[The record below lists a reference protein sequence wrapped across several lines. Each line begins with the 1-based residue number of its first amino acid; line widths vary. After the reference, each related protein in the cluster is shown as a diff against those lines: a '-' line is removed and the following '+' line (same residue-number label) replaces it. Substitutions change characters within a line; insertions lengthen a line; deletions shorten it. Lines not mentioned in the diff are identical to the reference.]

1 MDGHAAAA
9 AAAASGGLSVT
20 TIAVLTSG
28 WSAEPVAVGEALP
41 DDEVI
46 TVERGASL
54 DPVRHAEVALIPP
67 DPARAR
73 ALLVAAPRLRWLHTI
88 SAGVDRLL
96 IPEITGHPEL
106 VLTNN
111 TGAYDVPIAE
121 HVVGMLFAA
130 SKRTR
135 EHLAAQARHE
145 WQRNVEHTEL
155 RDATLVILGLGSI
168 GGELARLASGLGM
181 RVLGVRR
188 DPSRTVTGVER
199 IVPPEALGDLADAA
213 DYLAVTAALTP
224 STRGLVSAEV
234 IARLRPHAWI
244 VNIAR
249 GAIIDEAALI
259 AALRARTIGGAALDV
274 FATEPLPT
282 DSPLWELDNVIL
294 TPHVSGSS
302 PRVRE
307 RSLALVVE
315 NVRRF
320 KAGEPLLNTVDT
332 GVGY

>member
-1 MDGHAAAA
+1 
-9 AAAASGGLSVT
+9 VT

-28 WSAEPVAVGEALP
+28 WSAEPAAVEGALP

-46 TVERGASL
+46 TVERGGSL
-54 DPVRHAEVALIPP
+54 APVAHAEVGLIPP
-67 DPARAR
+67 DPERAR
-73 ALLVAAPRLRWLHTI
+73 ALLATAPRLRWLHTI
-88 SAGVDRLL
+88 AAGVERLL
-96 IPEITGHPEL
+96 IPEIVDRPDL

-121 HVVGMLFAA
+121 HVVAMLFAA
-130 SKRTR
+130 SKRVH
-135 EHLAAQARHE
+135 EHRAAQARHD
-145 WQRNVEHTEL
+145 WQHDLGHTEL
-155 RDATLVILGLGSI
+155 RGATLVILGLGSI

-188 DPSRTVTGVER
+188 DPSRSVPGVER
-199 IVPPEALGDLADAA
+199 IVAPDRFGELVSEA
-213 DYLAVTAALTP
+213 DYLAVTTALTP
-224 STRGLVSAEV
+224 ATRGLVSAEI

-249 GAIIDEAALI
+249 GAIIDEPALI
-259 AALRARTIGGAALDV
+259 AALQERRIGGAALDV
-274 FATEPLPT
+274 FSVEPLPV
-282 DSPLWELDNVIL
+282 DSPLWDLTNVIV
-294 TPHVSGSS
+294 TPHVSNSS

-332 GVGY
+332 AAGY

>member
-1 MDGHAAAA
+1 M
-9 AAAASGGLSVT
+9 T

-28 WSAEPVAVGEALP
+28 WSAEPAAVEQALP
-41 DDEVI
+41 DDLVI
-46 TVERGASL
+46 TVERGGSL
-54 DPVRHAEVALIPP
+54 AAAAEAEIGIIPP
-67 DPARAR
+67 DAERAR
-73 ALLVAAPRLRWLHTI
+73 ALLAAAPRLRWLHTI
-88 SAGVDRLL
+88 SAGVERLL
-96 IPEITGHPEL
+96 IPEIVDRPDL

-121 HVVGMLFAA
+121 HVVAMLFAA
-130 SKRTR
+130 SKRVR
-135 EHLAAQARHE
+135 EHLAAQGRHE
-145 WQRNVEHTEL
+145 WQRDLGHTEL

-168 GGELARLASGLGM
+168 GSELARLASGLGM

-188 DPSRTVTGVER
+188 DTSRPVPGVER
-199 IVPPEALGDLADAA
+199 IAAPGQLGDLVAEA

-224 STRGLVSAEV
+224 ATRGLVSADV

-249 GAIIDEAALI
+249 GAIIDEPALVAALQE
-259 AALRARTIGGAALDV
+259 RRIGGAALDV
-274 FATEPLPT
+274 FAVEPLPAE
-282 DSPLWELDNVIL
+282 SPLWGLENVIV
-294 TPHVSGSS
+294 TPHVSNSS

-320 KAGEPLLNTVDT
+320 KAGEPLLNVVDKAA
-332 GVGY
+332 GY